1 MKIEFS
7 LNDINKAVLL
17 LSEKLIHPIVCFNG
31 NLGAGKTTFIRQLCL
46 EWGVMDNISSPTFS
60 IINQYKSTS
69 KGSVF
74 HFDFY
79 RMEDAKEAMD
89 IGVEE
94 YLDSGQICLIE
105 WGNKIESLLPQENIH
120 IVEISLAADNKRVL
134 ELKK

>member
-7 LNDINKAVLL
+7 LNEINKAVVLL
-17 LSEKLIHPIVCFNG
+17 NEKLIHPIVCFNG
-31 NLGAGKTTFIRQLCL
+31 DLGAGKTTFIRQLCL
-46 EWGVMDNISSPTFS
+46 EWGVVDNISSPTFS
-60 IINQYKSTS
+60 IINQYKSTL

-105 WGNKIESLLPQENIH
+105 WGEKIESLLPQENIH

>member
-7 LNDINKAVLL
+7 LNEINKAVELL
-17 LSEKLIHPIVCFNG
+17 NEKLIHPIVCFNG
-31 NLGAGKTTFIRQLCL
+31 DLGAGKTTFIRQLCL

-60 IINQYKSTS
+60 IINQYKSTL

>member
-7 LNDINKAVLL
+7 LKEINKAVVLL
-17 LSEKLIHPIVCFNG
+17 NEKLIHPIVCFNG
-31 NLGAGKTTFIRQLCL
+31 DLGAGKTTFIRQLCL
-46 EWGVMDNISSPTFS
+46 EWGVVDNISSPTFS
-60 IINQYKSTS
+60 IINQYKSTL

-105 WGNKIESLLPQENIH
+105 WGEKIESLLPQENIH

>member
-7 LNDINKAVLL
+7 LNEINKAVVLL
-17 LSEKLIHPIVCFNG
+17 NEKLIHPIVCFNG
-31 NLGAGKTTFIRQLCL
+31 DLGAGKTTFIRQLCL

-105 WGNKIESLLPQENIH
+105 WGEKIESLLPQENIH

>member
-7 LNDINKAVLL
+7 LNEIDKAVSFLN
-17 LSEKLIHPIVCFNG
+17 EKLIHPIICLNG
-31 NLGAGKTTFIRQLCL
+31 DLGAGKTTLIRQLCL
-46 EWGVMDNISSPTFS
+46 DWGAMDNVSSPTFS
-60 IINQYKSTS
+60 IINEYKSPL
-69 KGSVF
+69 KGSIF

-79 RMEDAKEAMD
+79 RIEGVKEALD

-105 WGNKIESLLPQENIH
+105 WGNKIESLLPKENIH
-120 IVEISLAADNKRVL
+120 LIEIYIATENKRVV

>member
-7 LNDINKAVLL
+7 LNEINKAVVLL
-17 LSEKLIHPIVCFNG
+17 NEKLIHPIVCFNG
-31 NLGAGKTTFIRQLCL
+31 DLGAGKTTFIRQLCL

-69 KGSVF
+69 QGSVF

-105 WGNKIESLLPQENIH
+105 WGDKIESLLPQENIH
-120 IVEISLAADNKRVL
+120 IVEISLAADNKRVS

>member
-17 LSEKLIHPIVCFNG
+17 LSKKLIHPIVCFNG

-46 EWGVMDNISSPTFS
+46 EWGVIDNISSPTFS
-60 IINQYKSTS
+60 IINEYKSPL
-69 KGSVF
+69 KGSIF

-79 RMEDAKEAMD
+79 RMKNVKEALD

-94 YLDSGQICLIE
+94 YLDSGQICLVE
-105 WGNKIESLLPQENIH
+105 WGEKIELLLPLKNIH
-120 IVEISLAADNKRVL
+120 IIEISLTADNKRIL

>member
-7 LNDINKAVLL
+7 LKEINKAVVLL
-17 LSEKLIHPIVCFNG
+17 NEKLIHPIVCFNG
-31 NLGAGKTTFIRQLCL
+31 DLGAGKTTFIRQLCL

-60 IINQYKSTS
+60 IINQYKSTL

-105 WGNKIESLLPQENIH
+105 WGEKIESLLPQENIH

>member
-7 LNDINKAVLL
+7 LNEINKAVVLL
-17 LSEKLIHPIVCFNG
+17 NEKLIHPIVCFNG
-31 NLGAGKTTFIRQLCL
+31 DLGAGKTTFIRQLCL

>member
-7 LNDINKAVLL
+7 LKEINKAAVLL
-17 LSEKLIHPIVCFNG
+17 NEKLIHPIVCFNG
-31 NLGAGKTTFIRQLCL
+31 DLGAGKTTFIRQLCL
-46 EWGVMDNISSPTFS
+46 EWGVVDNISSPTFS
-60 IINQYKSTS
+60 IINQYKSTL

-105 WGNKIESLLPQENIH
+105 WGEKIESLLPQENIH

>member
-7 LNDINKAVLL
+7 LNEINKAVVLL
-17 LSEKLIHPIVCFNG
+17 NEKLIHPIVCFNG
-31 NLGAGKTTFIRQLCL
+31 DLGAGKTTFIRQLCL

-60 IINQYKSTS
+60 IINQYKSTL

-105 WGNKIESLLPQENIH
+105 WGEKIESLLPQENIH

>member
-7 LNDINKAVLL
+7 LNEINKAVVLL
-17 LSEKLIHPIVCFNG
+17 NEKLTHPIVCFNG
-31 NLGAGKTTFIRQLCL
+31 DLGAGKTTFIRQLCL

-105 WGNKIESLLPQENIH
+105 WGEKIESLLPQENIH

>member
-7 LNDINKAVLL
+7 LKEINKAVVLL
-17 LSEKLIHPIVCFNG
+17 NEKLIYPIVCFNG
-31 NLGAGKTTFIRQLCL
+31 DLGAGKTTFIRQLCL
-46 EWGVMDNISSPTFS
+46 EWGVVDNISSPTFS
-60 IINQYKSTS
+60 IINQYKSTL

-105 WGNKIESLLPQENIH
+105 WGDKIESLLPQENIH

>member
-7 LNDINKAVLL
+7 LKEINKAVVLL
-17 LSEKLIHPIVCFNG
+17 NEKLIHPIICFNG
-31 NLGAGKTTFIRQLCL
+31 DLGAGKTTFIRQLCL
-46 EWGVMDNISSPTFS
+46 KWGVMDNISSPTFS
-60 IINQYKSTS
+60 IINQYKSTL

-74 HFDFY
+74 HLDFY

-105 WGNKIESLLPQENIH
+105 WGDKIESLLPQENIH

>member
-7 LNDINKAVLL
+7 LNEINKAVELL
-17 LSEKLIHPIVCFNG
+17 NEKLIHPIVCFNG
-31 NLGAGKTTFIRQLCL
+31 DLGAGKTTFIRQLCL

-105 WGNKIESLLPQENIH
+105 WGEKIELLLPLKNIH
-120 IVEISLAADNKRVL
+120 LIEISLTADNKRIL

>member
-7 LNDINKAVLL
+7 LNEINNAVVL

-31 NLGAGKTTFIRQLCL
+31 DLGAGKTTFIRQLCL

-79 RMEDAKEAMD
+79 RVKDAKEAMD

-105 WGNKIESLLPQENIH
+105 WGEKIELLLPLKNIH
-120 IVEISLAADNKRVL
+120 IIEISLTADNKRIL

>member
-7 LNDINKAVLL
+7 LNEINKAVVL
-17 LSEKLIHPIVCFNG
+17 LSEKLIHPIICFNG
-31 NLGAGKTTFIRQLCL
+31 DLGAGKTTFIRQLCL
-46 EWGVMDNISSPTFS
+46 KWGVMDNISSPTFS

-69 KGSVF
+69 KGNVF

-105 WGNKIESLLPQENIH
+105 WGEKIESLLPQENIH
-120 IVEISLAADNKRVL
+120 IVEISLTADNKRVL

>member
-7 LNDINKAVLL
+7 LNEINEVVLL

-46 EWGVMDNISSPTFS
+46 EWGVVDNISSPTFS
-60 IINQYKSTS
+60 IINQYKSPL
-69 KGSVF
+69 KGNIF

-79 RMEDAKEAMD
+79 RIKSVNEALD

-105 WGNKIESLLPQENIH
+105 WGEKIELLLPLKNIH
-120 IVEISLAADNKRVL
+120 IIEISLAADNKRIL

>member
-1 MKIEFS
+1 MRIEFS
-7 LNDINKAVLL
+7 LNEINKAVVL
-17 LSEKLIHPIVCFNG
+17 LSEKLIHPIVYFNG
-31 NLGAGKTTFIRQLCL
+31 DLGAGKTTFIRQLCL
-46 EWGVMDNISSPTFS
+46 EWGVVDNISSPTFS

-105 WGNKIESLLPQENIH
+105 WGEKIESLLPQENIH
-120 IVEISLAADNKRVL
+120 IVEISFTSDNKRVL

>member
-7 LNDINKAVLL
+7 LNEINKAVELL
-17 LSEKLIHPIVCFNG
+17 NEKLIHPIVCFNG
-31 NLGAGKTTFIRQLCL
+31 DLGAGKTTFIRQLCL
-46 EWGVMDNISSPTFS
+46 EWGVVDNISSPTFS
-60 IINQYKSTS
+60 IINQYKSTL

>member
-7 LNDINKAVLL
+7 LNEINKAVVL
-17 LSEKLIHPIVCFNG
+17 LSEKLIHPIICFNG
-31 NLGAGKTTFIRQLCL
+31 DLGAGKTTFIRQLCL
-46 EWGVMDNISSPTFS
+46 KWGVMDNISSPTFS

-105 WGNKIESLLPQENIH
+105 WGEKIESLLPQENIH
-120 IVEISLAADNKRVL
+120 IVEISLTADNKRVL

>member
-7 LNDINKAVLL
+7 LNEINKAVELL
-17 LSEKLIHPIVCFNG
+17 NEKLIRPIVCFNG
-31 NLGAGKTTFIRQLCL
+31 DLGAGKTTFIRQLCL

>member
-1 MKIEFS
+1 MLIEFS
-7 LNDINKAVLL
+7 LNEINKAVVLL
-17 LSEKLIHPIVCFNG
+17 NEKLIHPIVCFNG
-31 NLGAGKTTFIRQLCL
+31 DLGAGKTTFIRQLCL

-60 IINQYKSTS
+60 IINQYKSTL

-105 WGNKIESLLPQENIH
+105 WGEKIESLLPQENIH

>member
-7 LNDINKAVLL
+7 LNEINKAVVLL
-17 LSEKLIHPIVCFNG
+17 NEKLIHPIVCFNG
-31 NLGAGKTTFIRQLCL
+31 DLGAGKTTFIRQLCL

-69 KGSVF
+69 KGSVL

-105 WGNKIESLLPQENIH
+105 WGDKIESLLPKENIH
-120 IVEISLAADNKRVL
+120 IVEISLAPDNKRVL

>member
-7 LNDINKAVLL
+7 LNEINNAVVL

-31 NLGAGKTTFIRQLCL
+31 DLGAGKTTFIRQLCL

-105 WGNKIESLLPQENIH
+105 WGEKIESLLPQENIH

>member
-7 LNDINKAVLL
+7 LNEINKAVVLL
-17 LSEKLIHPIVCFNG
+17 NEKLIHPIVCFNG
-31 NLGAGKTTFIRQLCL
+31 DLGAGKSTFIRQLCL

-105 WGNKIESLLPQENIH
+105 WGDKIESLLPQENIH

>member
-7 LNDINKAVLL
+7 LNEINKAVSILN
-17 LSEKLIHPIVCFNG
+17 ENLIHPIICFNG
-31 NLGAGKTTFIRQLCL
+31 DLGVGKTTLIRELCL
-46 EWGVMDNISSPTFS
+46 DWGTIDNVSSPTFS
-60 IINQYKSTS
+60 IINEYKSPS
-69 KGSVF
+69 RGSIF

-79 RMEDAKEAMD
+79 RIEGVKEALD

-105 WGNKIESLLPQENIH
+105 WGNRIESLLYKENIH
-120 IVEISLAADNKRVL
+120 LIEIYLATENKRVL

>member
-7 LNDINKAVLL
+7 LNEINKAVVL
-17 LSEKLIHPIVCFNG
+17 LSEKIIHPIVCFNG
-31 NLGAGKTTFIRQLCL
+31 GLGAGKTTFIRQLCL
-46 EWGVMDNISSPTFS
+46 EWGVIDNISSPTFS
-60 IINQYKSTS
+60 IINQYKSAS

-79 RMEDAKEAMD
+79 RMEDAKEALD

-105 WGNKIESLLPQENIH
+105 WGEKIESLLPQENIH

>member
-7 LNDINKAVLL
+7 LKEINKAVVF

-31 NLGAGKTTFIRQLCL
+31 DLGAGKTTFIHQLCL
-46 EWGVMDNISSPTFS
+46 EWGVVDNISSPTFS
-60 IINQYKSTS
+60 IINQYKSTL

-105 WGNKIESLLPQENIH
+105 WGEKIESLLPQENIH
-120 IVEISLAADNKRVL
+120 IVEISLTADNKRVL

>member
-7 LNDINKAVLL
+7 LKEINKAVVLL
-17 LSEKLIHPIVCFNG
+17 NEKLIHPIVCFNG
-31 NLGAGKTTFIRQLCL
+31 DLGAGKTTFIRQLCL
-46 EWGVMDNISSPTFS
+46 EWGVVDNISSPTFS
-60 IINQYKSTS
+60 IINQYKSTL

>member
-7 LNDINKAVLL
+7 LKEINKAVVLL
-17 LSEKLIHPIVCFNG
+17 NEKLIHPIVCFNG
-31 NLGAGKTTFIRQLCL
+31 DLGAGKTTFIRQLCL
-46 EWGVMDNISSPTFS
+46 EWGVVDNISSPTFS
-60 IINQYKSTS
+60 IINQYKSTL

-105 WGNKIESLLPQENIH
+105 WGEKIESLLPQENIH
-120 IVEISLAADNKRVL
+120 IVEISLAADNKRAL

>member
-7 LNDINKAVLL
+7 LNEINKAVVL

-31 NLGAGKTTFIRQLCL
+31 DLGAGKTTFIRQLCL

-105 WGNKIESLLPQENIH
+105 WGDKIESLLPQENIH